1 MRTTVLTAYQK
12 HVKKF
17 AENYKGKSLMKAA
30 AKAWN
35 KTTGS
40 TKKKT
45 QKGSPKKEQKRRKTV
60 TKKTKTKSKGNRIL
74 GSYSIKGLLLGSG
87 VLAASKIA
95 IPQAGAYGT
104 GGALAVAGAAAKFL
118 DLPGKA
124 LLPVGVMVFAS
135 EYLLGMLGGGVGA
148 GGTGGYDY

>member
-17 AENYKGKSLMKAA
+17 AETYKGKNLMKAA
-30 AKAWN
+30 AKTWN
-35 KTTGS
+35 KTTGA
-40 TKKKT
+40 TKKKP
-45 QKGSPKKEQKRRKTV
+45 QKSSPKKKGGKTV
-60 TKKTKTKSKGNRIL
+60 TNKKGKGNRIL

-135 EYLLGMLGGGVGA
+135 EYILGMIGGGRGSGNS
-148 GGTGGYDY
+148 GGTDY

>member
-1 MRTTVLTAYQK
+1 MA
-12 HVKKF
+12 
-17 AENYKGKSLMKAA
+17 
-30 AKAWN
+30 
-35 KTTGS
+35 
-40 TKKKT
+40 KKT
-45 QKGSPKKEQKRRKTV
+45 NKKG
-60 TKKTKTKSKGNRIL
+60 GNGKRIL

-135 EYLLGMLGGGVGA
+135 EYILGMLGGGNRGVA
-148 GGTGGYDY
+148 TSGGTDY